1 MIRDGKDRRGL
12 HTTTFAETDWP
23 QKHFYY
29 WTTFAMGDGR
39 VPGPK
44 RTKVAHVLVV
54 TAKGFFNH
62 QVESWLTRLIIIST
76 AKSLMVVFLIFK
88 TKTKNKFELYARLQ
102 NWRWPLHCKACL
114 LWHNISMSIV
124 IISYTHETYLGTL
137 TTSNLCT
144 IFSATIVRHCIK
156 NKTTVNLRRSNL
168 GIWRLNTCYILIW
181 IYQPYFVSPLLVSSK
196 HYI

>member
-1 MIRDGKDRRGL
+1 MIRDGKDWRGL
-12 HTTTFAETDWP
+12 HATTFAETDWP
-23 QKHFYY
+23 QKHHFYY
-29 WTTFAMGDGR
+29 WITFAMGDGR

-54 TAKGFFNH
+54 TAKDCYDH

-88 TKTKNKFELYARLQ
+88 TKKKKKFELYARLQ
-102 NWRWPLHCKACL
+102 NWRWPLQWARKLSFHTVR
-114 LWHNISMSIV
+114 HVVHDVTFQRSIV
-124 IISYTHETYLGTL
+124 IISYMHETYLGTL

-144 IFSATIVRHCIK
+144 IFSATIVRHCIE

-168 GIWRLNTCYILIW
+168 GIWR
-181 IYQPYFVSPLLVSSK
+181 
-196 HYI
+196 

>member
-23 QKHFYY
+23 QKHYFYY
-29 WTTFAMGDGR
+29 WITFAMGDGR

-54 TAKGFFNH
+54 TVK
-62 QVESWLTRLIIIST
+62 SWLTRLIIIST

-88 TKTKNKFELYARLQ
+88 TKKKKIELYARLQ
-102 NWRWPLHCKACL
+102 NWRWPRQWAWKLSFQTVRHAV
-114 LWHNISMSIV
+114 HDVTFQRSIV
-124 IISYTHETYLGTL
+124 IISYMHETYLGTL

-144 IFSATIVRHCIK
+144 IFSATIVRHCIE

-168 GIWRLNTCYILIW
+168 GIWR
-181 IYQPYFVSPLLVSSK
+181 
-196 HYI
+196 

>member
-1 MIRDGKDRRGL
+1 MEKIDADCMRQHLPRR
-12 HTTTFAETDWP
+12 TDHKNIISVYNWI
-23 QKHFYY
+23 
-29 WTTFAMGDGR
+29 TFAMGDGR

-44 RTKVAHVLVV
+44 GTKVAHVLVV
-54 TAKGFFNH
+54 TAKGFFIH

-102 NWRWPLHCKACL
+102 NWRWPLHCKACR
-114 LWHNISMSIV
+114 LWRNISMSIV
-124 IISYTHETYLGTL
+124 IICYMHETYLGTL

-168 GIWRLNTCYILIW
+168 GIWR
-181 IYQPYFVSPLLVSSK
+181 
-196 HYI
+196 